1 LTPMT
6 NTCEDIG
13 RYHGA
18 ATLTALR
25 LGAIVR
31 RLRRERDWTQE
42 QLGRRAGLKQAYISQ
57 FESGVRANPSV
68 RIVMKLAR
76 ALGVP
81 VTELL
86 E

>member
-1 LTPMT
+1 VTSIAS
-6 NTCEDIG
+6 EYIV
-13 RYHGA
+13 RYDGTA
-18 ATLTALR
+18 ALTALR

-57 FESGVRANPSV
+57 VESGVRANPSA

-76 ALGVP
+76 LGVP
-81 VTELL
+81 VTTLL
-86 E
+86 K